1 MARKLYF
8 AYGSNL
14 DFDQMAHRC
23 PGAEYLGV
31 ATLPD
36 HVLKMDSAGFA
47 TVVPNRGSHVQGALW
62 NLSAANE
69 ESMDGYEGIAT
80 GCYEKTEVGVTYAGD
95 PAFDGAHAFSSAYG
109 YGEGEAAGL
118 TLDAIIYLSTRP
130 PFGDTTWREDYLE
143 RVRKGAA
150 HLSLDAST
158 RAQLD
163 RISLEA
169 KNN

>member
-36 HVLKMDSAGFA
+36 HELKMDSAGYA

-62 NLSAANE
+62 DLSTANE

-95 PAFDGAHAFSSAYG
+95 PAFDGAHAFDAAYG
-109 YGEGEAAGL
+109 YGEGAARGL

-130 PFGDTTWREDYLE
+130 PFCDSTWREDYLE
-143 RVRKGAA
+143 RVRNGAA
-150 HLSLDAST
+150 NLSLDEST
-158 RAQLD
+158 RAQLA
-163 RISLEA
+163 RISLQA
-169 KNN
+169 KDN